1 MEQKD
6 TEEFINLRVN
16 VDQTRFYRQCLL
28 ELNDVLDKVMGSDE
42 STAFVGLVA
51 SRLADFFC
59 HRQFQC

>member
-6 TEEFINLRVN
+6 TGEFINLRVD

-28 ELNDVLDKVMGSDE
+28 ELNDVLDKVLGNDE

-51 SRLADFFC
+51 RDRKSVV
-59 HRQFQC
+59 